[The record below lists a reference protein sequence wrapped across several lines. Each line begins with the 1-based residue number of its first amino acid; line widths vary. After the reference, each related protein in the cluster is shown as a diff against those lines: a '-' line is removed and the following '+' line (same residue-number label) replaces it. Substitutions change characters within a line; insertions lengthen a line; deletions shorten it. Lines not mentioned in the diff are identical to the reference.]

1 MMLRKLSLVFFLVS
15 CGVSKETPKEAV
27 CPCTR
32 EYRPTCVIVSSD
44 TLVFANPCIARCN
57 GYDELDFISCPDQLF
72 R

>member
-1 MMLRKLSLVFFLVS
+1 MMLRKLFLVFFLVS

-32 EYRPTCVIVSSD
+32 EYNPTCVIVSSD

-57 GYDELDFISCPDQLF
+57 GYDELDFVSCPDQLF